1 MDRAT
6 ASGMEWWR
14 RMRRGAAALFVVPV
28 VLTACGGDDDET
40 TTTTTTETTTPATTT
55 TTGPQRYTIEP
66 GDTLVEIA
74 ERFDTSVDALVE
86 ENGIS
91 DPDRIQPGDELV
103 IPDDAGDT

>member
-40 TTTTTTETTTPATTT
+40 TTTTTETTMPATTT

-103 IPDDAGDT
+103 IPGDAGDT

>member
-6 ASGMEWWR
+6 VNGMEWRR

-28 VLTACGGDDDET
+28 VVAACGDDDDT
-40 TTTTTTETTTPATTT
+40 TTTTTTDTTTPATTT

-74 ERFDTSVDALVE
+74 DRFDTSVDALVE
-86 ENGIS
+86 ENGIT